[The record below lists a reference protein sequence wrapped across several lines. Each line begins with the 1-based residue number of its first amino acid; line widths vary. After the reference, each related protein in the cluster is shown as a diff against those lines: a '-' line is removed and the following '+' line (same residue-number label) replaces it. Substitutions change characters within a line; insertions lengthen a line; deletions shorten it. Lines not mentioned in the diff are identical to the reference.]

1 MNYKNKPLT
10 KEDKIE
16 EDEGE
21 ETNAQNKDKEEV
33 EEIDEKEEN
42 EEKEVKEDGDGKEEV
57 DLRIF
62 SPTQKDVSFSKI
74 NIRFHTYYS
83 DNMVF
88 QRNVKNNVWGYIDK
102 DSGRVS
108 AIYKCKL
115 VEELFYF
122 P

>member
-10 KEDKIE
+10 KEEKIE

-62 SPTQKDVSFSKI
+62 SPTQKDVSFSICRKI
-74 NIRFHTYYS
+74 
-83 DNMVF
+83 V
-88 QRNVKNNVWGYIDK
+88 QK
-102 DSGRVS
+102 
-108 AIYKCKL
+108 
-115 VEELFYF
+115 
-122 P
+122 